1 MRNFS
6 EQELVRRE
14 KIDKIKECCNPYP
27 DRYEVTHS
35 LKDASKLD
43 DEVTGVR
50 VAGRIVFM
58 RKMGK
63 MSFIKLRDIEGELQ
77 ISIKIDLVGEQ
88 AYEFLKSNIDIGDFI
103 GAEGEI
109 FTTHTGE
116 KTLRAI
122 SFEFLGKA
130 LKPLPEKFHG
140 LTDLE
145 ACYRQRY
152 VDLIMNEDT
161 RNRFITRVKF
171 IRELR
176 NYLDN
181 LGYMEIETPILNNK
195 ASGATARPFKS
206 HHNALDLDVYLRIA
220 PETYLKRAVVGG
232 IPKVYEIARCFR
244 NEGMDASHLQ
254 DFTMIEGYQA
264 YYNYEDNMKLIQ
276 DMLQTI
282 IMNIFGTLKIK
293 IGDKEVDMSGEW
305 GRVSFRELLI
315 KYADIDIEEYN
326 TKEKL
331 LAKIIENRIEVDSET
346 PLENLGFGNLVDVLY
361 KKVARPHMLGPVYLT
376 EHPTN
381 LSPLARSNDDREE
394 VSDRFQLVINGA
406 EIVNGYSELVD
417 PQEQERRL
425 LEQASLKAAGDEE
438 AMDMDYDYISAMEY
452 GMPPIS
458 GWGMGIDRIVQLLT
472 GSESIRDVVMFPLM
486 KPIDNNVNN

>member
-1 MRNFS
+1 MREFS

-14 KIDKIKECCNPYP
+14 KIDKIREFCNPYP
-27 DRYEVTHS
+27 ERFEVTHS
-35 LKDASKLD
+35 LKEASLLE
-43 DEVTGVR
+43 DETKNVS

-63 MSFIKLRDIEGELQ
+63 MSFLKVRDVERDLQ
-77 ISIKIDLVGEQ
+77 ISIKIDLVGEEN
-88 AYEFLKSNIDIGDFI
+88 YEFFKSNIDVGDFI
-103 GAEGEI
+103 GAVGEI

-116 KTLRAI
+116 KTLRADQ
-122 SFEFLGKA
+122 FVFLGKA

-152 VDLIMNEDT
+152 VDLIMNQDT
-161 RNRFITRVKF
+161 RNRFMVRVKF

-220 PETYLKRAVVGG
+220 PETYLKRAVVAG
-232 IPKVYEIARCFR
+232 IPKVYEVARCFR

-254 DFTMIEGYQA
+254 DFTMVEGYQA
-264 YYNYEDNMKLIQ
+264 YFNYEDNMKLIQ
-276 DMLQTI
+276 HMLQTI
-282 IMNIFGTLKIK
+282 IMNIFGTLKITF
-293 IGDKEVDMSGEW
+293 GDKEIDLSGDW
-305 GRVSFRELLI
+305 GRVTFRELLM
-315 KYADIDIEEYN
+315 KYANIDIDIDN

-331 LAKIIENRIEVDSET
+331 LSKILEEKIEVESET

-361 KKVARPHMLGPVYLT
+361 NKVARPHMLGPVYLT
-376 EHPTN
+376 EHPTS
-381 LSPLARSNDDREE
+381 LSPLARSNDDRPEI
-394 VSDRFQLVINGA
+394 SDRFQLVINGA

-425 LEQASLKAAGDEE
+425 LEQASLKAAGD
-438 AMDMDYDYISAMEY
+438 
-452 GMPPIS
+452 
-458 GWGMGIDRIVQLLT
+458 VQALFYL
-472 GSESIRDVVMFPLM
+472 SWEDA
-486 KPIDNNVNN
+486 